1 MIVIHV
7 FDENRKVNKDFT
19 CEKELLVTH
28 MKYFEKYLTEATSVD
43 DIDISVHC
51 DIKIF
56 EWLMKYLKQKD
67 GDKTQPVQEPADPS
81 APKLDIKNVI
91 SILISSDFL
100 QMKGLVQECIDF
112 VIENLHDVVRLP
124 IDMNCLNQNL
134 IKRIANQVTIERL
147 DDLVD
152 KRDKLT
158 SKLFMKKLQTL
169 LSSSGGAVNSNDGQN
184 QGSTLLSRC
193 IYCGTLYTSEQNQ
206 WMMCA
211 NAKIFID
218 FHG

>member
-1 MIVIHV
+1 MIHV

-19 CEKELLVTH
+19 CEKDLLVTH

-67 GDKTQPVQEPADPS
+67 QPIDEQG
-81 APKLDIKNVI
+81 PKLDIKNVI

-112 VIENLHDVVRLP
+112 VIDNLHDVVRLP

-158 SKLFMKKLQTL
+158 SKLFMKKLQSLINT
-169 LSSSGGAVNSNDGQN
+169 SE
-184 QGSTLLSRC
+184 GSTQSGVTVLNRC
-193 IYCGTLYTSEQNQ
+193 IYCG
-206 WMMCA
+206 
-211 NAKIFID
+211 
-218 FHG
+218 

>member
-67 GDKTQPVQEPADPS
+67 QIEKGLPMTVPDDGTG
-81 APKLDIKNVI
+81 PKLDIKNVI

-124 IDMNCLNQNL
+124 IDMNCLN
-134 IKRIANQVTIERL
+134 
-147 DDLVD
+147 
-152 KRDKLT
+152 
-158 SKLFMKKLQTL
+158 
-169 LSSSGGAVNSNDGQN
+169 
-184 QGSTLLSRC
+184 
-193 IYCGTLYTSEQNQ
+193 
-206 WMMCA
+206 
-211 NAKIFID
+211 
-218 FHG
+218 